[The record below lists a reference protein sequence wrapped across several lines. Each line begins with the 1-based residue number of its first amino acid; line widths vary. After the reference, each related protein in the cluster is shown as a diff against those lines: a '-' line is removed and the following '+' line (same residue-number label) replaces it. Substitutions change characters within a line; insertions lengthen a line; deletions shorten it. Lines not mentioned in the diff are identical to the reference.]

1 MTIRTP
7 TTRPGPASPG
17 AASPADLRHRLGDL
31 GAAGHPIYAAIAAGL
46 RRLIE
51 RGELPAGTR
60 LPPERRLADALDVS
74 RGTVVAAYDE
84 LRAAGLVQTRHGSG
98 TVVDGRAS
106 PITGPREAHV
116 TSAVSGNAIIE
127 GMFDPSGGIDLR
139 GAYWIGTDDLPADA
153 FDLRDDESFRLRDE
167 HHGYYPAGLPQLRE
181 AIARHLTDSG
191 LPTTADQ
198 VLVTTGA
205 QQAMSLVAQLFVE
218 RGDTVVL
225 EEITFPGAL
234 TTFAGTA
241 QASLVGAPMRDDG
254 VDVDALDSLVRR
266 HAPRLAYLVPTMQ
279 NPTGTVLPPH
289 ACKRLVES
297 LADWGDT
304 IVIDD
309 RTLAPLTWDDAP
321 PPLAASVPESRA
333 KPLVLTIGSVSK
345 IIWGGLRVGWVRG
358 PEPTIAR
365 LARVKAA
372 DDLGSPVM
380 SQLVTSRLL
389 PRLAEIRA
397 GRRAEHRAR
406 YAAVAEVLRDEMPDW
421 TWAEPAGGL
430 TLWAQLPDG
439 ASSVDLAAVAT
450 RHQVGIMP
458 GVSSS
463 VTGRHGDFL
472 RIPFGYRPD
481 VLTDGMQRVAKAW
494 RDYVGA
500 RSRADRTCVLV

>member
-1 MTIRTP
+1 
-7 TTRPGPASPG
+7 
-17 AASPADLRHRLGDL
+17 LGDL
-31 GAAGHPIYAAIAAGL
+31 NASGHPIYASIAAGL

-60 LPPERRLADALDVS
+60 LPPERQLAGALDVS

-84 LRAAGLVQTRHGSG
+84 LRGEGLVVTRHGSG
-98 TVVDGRAS
+98 TVVDGKAS
-106 PITGPREAHV
+106 PITGPREALV
-116 TSAVSGNAIIE
+116 TSAVSRNAIIE
-127 GMFDPSGGIDLR
+127 GMFDPSGGIDMR
-139 GAYWIGTDDLPADA
+139 GAYWIGTDDLPAEA
-153 FDLRDDESFRLRDE
+153 FDLRDDEARQLLDE

-181 AIARHLTDSG
+181 AVAQHITDTG
-191 LPTTADQ
+191 LPTCADQ
-198 VLVTTGA
+198 ILVTTGA
-205 QQAMSLVAQLFVE
+205 QQAMSLVSQLFVE

-234 TTFAGTA
+234 TTFGGTA
-241 QASLVGAPMRDDG
+241 QAGLIGVPMRAEG
-254 VDVDALDSLVRR
+254 VDVDALDAIVRR
-266 HAPRLAYLVPTMQ
+266 HSPRLAYLVPTMQ

-297 LADWGDT
+297 LASWGDT
-304 IVIDD
+304 VIIDD
-309 RTLAPLTWDDAP
+309 RTLAPMTWDNDAP
-321 PPLAASVPESRA
+321 PPLAAAIPESRR

-345 IIWGGLRVGWVRG
+345 AIWGGLRVGWVRG

-372 DDLGSPVM
+372 DDLGSPVT
-380 SQLVTSRLL
+380 SQLATARLL
-389 PRLAEIRA
+389 PLLPEIRA
-397 GRRAEHRAR
+397 GRRADHLAR
-406 YAAVAEVLRDEMPDW
+406 YAAVTEVLQDELPDW

-439 ASSVDLAAVAT
+439 ASSLDLAAVAT
-450 RHQVGIMP
+450 RYAVGIMP

-463 VTGRHGDFL
+463 VAGHHSDFV
-472 RIPFGYRPD
+472 RVPFGYRPD

-494 RDYVGA
+494 RDYIGA